1 MVKRPSVM
9 EIPPT
14 VSPEA
19 GETVS
24 LPDHDP
30 TRLRASPSDGHGA
43 SAGLPLRAAVWG
55 GSGATGA
62 ELLRQCLADR
72 RIGEVVAFTRRPLRV
87 DGVTEVLVDDFLDM
101 AKHRDA
107 MRNIDVAYWCLGVS
121 QLHEPKKPGY
131 RRVTRDFTVASATVL
146 KAMSPQVTF
155 HFLSGLGA
163 SRIGLSPVMW
173 GRVKGEAEQALI
185 DLGLARLLIY
195 RPTFIHS
202 VAKRER
208 PTRGDRMAELLYFRA
223 IPLLTVSTLNIAHAM
238 LHTTF
243 QADGDTRAKTLG
255 PWQIN
260 RVARAYR
267 SSHEPK
273 QLRAVNEPQRAAKTA
288 VARKQ

>member
-1 MVKRPSVM
+1 MVKRHSVM

-19 GETVS
+19 GVTDRNPV
-24 LPDHDP
+24 
-30 TRLRASPSDGHGA
+30 RARNL
-43 SAGLPLRAAVWG
+43 GLPLRAAVWG
-55 GSGATGA
+55 ASGATGA
-62 ELLRQCLADR
+62 EVLRQCLEDRER
-72 RIGEVVAFTRRPLRV
+72 RIGEIVAFTRRPLQLDERQRAR
-87 DGVTEVLVDDFLDM
+87 VTEVLVEDFLDM
-101 AKHRDA
+101 QKHIED

-121 QLHEPKKPGY
+121 QLHEPKKAGY

-146 KAMSPQVTF
+146 KQASPDATF

-202 VAKRER
+202 VVKRER
-208 PTRGDRMAELLYFRA
+208 PTRGDVTAERLYFRA

-243 QADGDTRAKTLG
+243 TFHAADQQRAKTLG

-260 RVARAYR
+260 RVASAYR
-267 SSHEPK
+267 QSQAEPK
-273 QLRAVNEPQRAAKTA
+273 LLTALNEP
-288 VARKQ
+288 

>member
-1 MVKRPSVM
+1 MVKRHGVM

-14 VSPEA
+14 ASLEA
-19 GETVS
+19 GVTDRNHV
-24 LPDHDP
+24 
-30 TRLRASPSDGHGA
+30 RARNPGP
-43 SAGLPLRAAVWG
+43 PLRAAVWG
-55 GSGATGA
+55 ASGATGA
-62 ELLRQCLADR
+62 EVLRQCLEDR
-72 RIGEVVAFTRRPLRV
+72 RIGEIVAFTRRPLKLDERQRAR
-87 DGVTEVLVDDFLDM
+87 VTEVLVEDFLDVQ
-101 AKHRDA
+101 KHHGD

-121 QLHEPKKPGY
+121 QLHEPKKAGY

-146 KAMSPQVTF
+146 KQASPDATF

-202 VAKRER
+202 VVKRER
-208 PTRGDRMAELLYFRA
+208 PTRGDITAELLYFRA

-238 LHTTF
+238 LHSTF
-243 QADGDTRAKTLG
+243 QGDHGATERRAKTLG

-267 SSHEPK
+267 QSQAEPK
-273 QLRAVNEPQRAAKTA
+273 LLTALNEP
-288 VARKQ
+288 

>member
-1 MVKRPSVM
+1 MVKRHSVM

-19 GETVS
+19 GVTDRNPV
-24 LPDHDP
+24 
-30 TRLRASPSDGHGA
+30 RARNL
-43 SAGLPLRAAVWG
+43 GLPLRAAVWG
-55 GSGATGA
+55 ASGAPGA
-62 ELLRQCLADR
+62 EVLRQCLEDRER
-72 RIGEVVAFTRRPLRV
+72 RIGEIVAFTRRPLKLDERQRAR
-87 DGVTEVLVDDFLDM
+87 VTEVLVEDFLDM
-101 AKHRDA
+101 QKHIED

-121 QLHEPKKPGY
+121 QLHEPKKAGY

-146 KAMSPQVTF
+146 KQASPDATF

-202 VAKRER
+202 VVKRER
-208 PTRGDRMAELLYFRA
+208 PTRGDVTAERLYFRA

-243 QADGDTRAKTLG
+243 TFHAADQQRAKTLG

-260 RVARAYR
+260 RVASAYR
-267 SSHEPK
+267 QSQAEPK
-273 QLRAVNEPQRAAKTA
+273 LLTALNEP
-288 VARKQ
+288 

>member
-1 MVKRPSVM
+1 MVNRHGVM

-14 VSPEA
+14 VSQEA
-19 GETVS
+19 GVTDRNPV
-24 LPDHDP
+24 
-30 TRLRASPSDGHGA
+30 RARAP
-43 SAGLPLRAAVWG
+43 GLPLRAAVWG
-55 GSGATGA
+55 ASGATGA
-62 ELLRQCLADR
+62 EVLRQCLEDR
-72 RIGEVVAFTRRPLRV
+72 RIGEIVAFTRRPLQLDDRQRAR
-87 DGVTEVLVDDFLDM
+87 VTEVLVEDFLDVQ
-101 AKHRDA
+101 KHFDD

-121 QLHEPKKPGY
+121 QLHEPKKAGY

-146 KAMSPQVTF
+146 KQASPDVTF

-185 DLGLARLLIY
+185 DLGLPRLLIY

-202 VAKRER
+202 VVKRER
-208 PTRGDRMAELLYFRA
+208 PTRGDITAERLYFRA

-243 QADGDTRAKTLG
+243 HAADQQGASARTLG

-267 SSHEPK
+267 QSQAEPKLLTALHEP
-273 QLRAVNEPQRAAKTA
+273 
-288 VARKQ
+288 

>member
-1 MVKRPSVM
+1 MVKRLGVM

-14 VSPEA
+14 VSTEA
-19 GETVS
+19 GETMS
-24 LPDHDP
+24 LPD
-30 TRLRASPSDGHGA
+30 RNESRARAS
-43 SAGLPLRAAVWG
+43 GLPLRAALWG
-55 GSGATGA
+55 GTGATGA
-62 ELLRQCLADR
+62 EVLRQCLQDR
-72 RIGEVVAFTRRPLRV
+72 RIGEIVAFTRRPLKLDERQRAR
-87 DGVTEVLVDDFLDM
+87 VTEVRVDDFLDVE
-101 AKHRDA
+101 AHFDA
-107 MRNIDVAYWCLGVS
+107 MRNIDVAYWTLGVS
-121 QLHEPKKPGY
+121 QLHEPKKAGY
-131 RRVTRDFTVASATVL
+131 RRVTRDFTVAGASVL
-146 KAMSPQVTF
+146 KQASPNATF

-208 PTRGDRMAELLYFRA
+208 PTRGDRLAELLYFRA

-238 LHTTF
+238 LHSTF
-243 QADGDTRAKTLG
+243 HADGGERAKTLG

-267 SSHEPK
+267 QSQREPE
-273 QLRAVNEPQRAAKTA
+273 LLTAFTEP
-288 VARKQ
+288 

>member
-1 MVKRPSVM
+1 MVKRHGVM

-19 GETVS
+19 GVTDRNQV
-24 LPDHDP
+24 
-30 TRLRASPSDGHGA
+30 RARNP
-43 SAGLPLRAAVWG
+43 GLPLRAAVWG
-55 GSGATGA
+55 ASGATGA
-62 ELLRQCLADR
+62 EVLRQCLEDRER
-72 RIGEVVAFTRRPLRV
+72 RIGEIVAFTRRPLKLDERQRAR
-87 DGVTEVLVDDFLDM
+87 VTEVLVEDFLDVQ
-101 AKHRDA
+101 KHLDD

-121 QLHEPKKPGY
+121 QLHEPKKAGY

-146 KAMSPQVTF
+146 KQASPDATF

-202 VAKRER
+202 VVKRER
-208 PTRGDRMAELLYFRA
+208 PTRGDITAERLYFRA

-243 QADGDTRAKTLG
+243 QPDGDARAKTLG

-267 SSHEPK
+267 QSQAEPK
-273 QLRAVNEPQRAAKTA
+273 LLTA
-288 VARKQ
+288 LNKP

>member
-1 MVKRPSVM
+1 MVKRHSVM

-14 VSPEA
+14 VSPLPEA
-19 GETVS
+19 GET
-24 LPDHDP
+24 DRADRQR
-30 TRLRASPSDGHGA
+30 TRARAS
-43 SAGLPLRAAVWG
+43 GLPLRAAVWG
-55 GSGATGA
+55 ASGATGA
-62 ELLRQCLADR
+62 EVLRQCLADR
-72 RIGEVVAFTRRPLRV
+72 RIGEIVVFTRRPLPVKLDERQRAR
-87 DGVTEVLVDDFLDM
+87 VTEVHVADFLDVQ
-101 AKHRDA
+101 KHLDD

-121 QLHEPKKPGY
+121 QLHEPKKAGY

-146 KAMSPQVTF
+146 KQASPEVTF

-185 DLGLARLLIY
+185 DLGLARLFIY

-202 VAKRER
+202 VVKRER
-208 PTRGDRMAELLYFRA
+208 PTRGDLTAERLYFRA

-243 QADGDTRAKTLG
+243 QASPNVNGVKDGRAKTLG

-267 SSHEPK
+267 QARQADEPK
-273 QLRAVNEPQRAAKTA
+273 LLTALNEPR
-288 VARKQ
+288 

>member
-1 MVKRPSVM
+1 MVKRHGVM

-14 VSPEA
+14 VRPEA
-19 GETVS
+19 GETDRNQAR
-24 LPDHDP
+24 P
-30 TRLRASPSDGHGA
+30 RA
-43 SAGLPLRAAVWG
+43 AGLPLRAALWG

-62 ELLRQCLADR
+62 EVLRQCLEDR
-72 RIGEVVAFTRRPLRV
+72 RIGEIVAFTRRPLKLDERQRAR
-87 DGVTEVLVDDFLDM
+87 VTEVHVEDFLDVQ
-101 AKHRDA
+101 KHLAD
-107 MRNIDVAYWCLGVS
+107 MRNIDVAFWTLGVS
-121 QLHEPKKPGY
+121 QLHEPKKAGY
-131 RRVTRDFTVASATVL
+131 RRVTRDFTVAAATVL
-146 KAMSPQVTF
+146 KQASPDVTF

-202 VAKRER
+202 VVKRER
-208 PTRGDRMAELLYFRA
+208 PTRGDITAELLYFRA

-243 QADGDTRAKTLG
+243 HADETTRAKTLG

-260 RVARAYR
+260 KVARAYR
-267 SSHEPK
+267 QSQAEPK
-273 QLRAVNEPQRAAKTA
+273 LLTA
-288 VARKQ
+288 LGGDRRYE